1 MKYILK
7 SLQIWHLIVFQLGIE
22 QISQIKNKT
31 ELVFFFFFFLFC
43 RKNCVALFVFESLIV
58 SACHIMNR
66 AESKCNCQISLMCIK
81 LGRKASVN

>member
-1 MKYILK
+1 M
-7 SLQIWHLIVFQLGIE
+7 
-22 QISQIKNKT
+22 
-31 ELVFFFFFFLFC
+31 
-43 RKNCVALFVFESLIV
+43 FESLIV